1 MESTLAHLVA
11 SYKSQYN
18 LNPLEETRRESV
30 IIARQCLLSILHQ
43 KYNQSPS
50 YLGRLVKKNHATILH
65 CSKVVNNA
73 LYYRDIQYVDEIN
86 RWSEIFEEVMPN
98 SHETKDELVDNI
110 YHLLHGSML
119 NNESKESVLSMVLEK
134 INNVYVND

>member
-1 MESTLAHLVA
+1 
-11 SYKSQYN
+11 
-18 LNPLEETRRESV
+18 
-30 IIARQCLLSILHQ
+30 
-43 KYNQSPS
+43 
-50 YLGRLVKKNHATILH
+50 
-65 CSKVVNNA
+65 VNNA

-86 RWSEIFEEVMPN
+86 RWSEIFEEVKPN
-98 SHETKDELVDNI
+98 SHETKNELVDNI